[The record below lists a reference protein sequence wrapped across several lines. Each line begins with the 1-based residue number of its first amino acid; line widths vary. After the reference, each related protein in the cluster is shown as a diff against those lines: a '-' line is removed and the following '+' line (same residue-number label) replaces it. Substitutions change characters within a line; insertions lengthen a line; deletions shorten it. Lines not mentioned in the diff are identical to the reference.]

1 MITPDAASHR
11 RFVTGDPQAATRS
24 YILRSMAK
32 RQYESLAQAAERT
45 GISVKTLRRRI
56 IDGELVAYRSGRL
69 IRVEPKAVDALFR
82 QVPTKDNPH

>member
-1 MITPDAASHR
+1 
-11 RFVTGDPQAATRS
+11 
-24 YILRSMAK
+24 MAK

-82 QVPTKDNPH
+82 QVPTKHNFR

>member
-1 MITPDAASHR
+1 MILSPRTCGS
-11 RFVTGDPQAATRS
+11 
-24 YILRSMAK
+24 ILRSMVK

-82 QVPTKDNPH
+82 QVPTKDTFR